1 MLLTRL
7 SKPTSRVV
15 SLLPVAALVC
25 GMTSVASAQ
34 APVLS
39 EKTRTRIAAI
49 EPKVVAWRRDIHQ
62 HPELGNRE
70 VRTAKLVA
78 DHLRSLGIEVTT
90 GVAHTGVVGLLRG
103 GRPGPVVLLRADMDG
118 LPVSERNQLPFASKA
133 TATYNGEDVGVM
145 HACGHDT
152 HVAILM
158 GVAEVLAGMKAELP
172 GTVKFVFQPAE
183 EGPPEG
189 EEGGAEL
196 MVEQGVLGN
205 PAVDAAFA
213 LHIDAK
219 QEVNNIFYAR
229 GGAYASADDFRI
241 LVKGKQTHGGYPWN
255 GVDPIVTSAHII
267 TALQT
272 IVSRQM
278 QVTENASVVTVGKIT
293 GGVRS
298 NIVPEEVEMVG
309 TIRALHPDDRK
320 LIHERI
326 RRIATNVAESMGATA
341 EVQIPVTTSYP
352 VTFND
357 DALTTRMVPVLEQV
371 AGTGRVHLLKAET
384 GAEDFSYIAEK
395 VPSFYISLGGRS
407 PNVTREQA
415 ADHHTPDFFIDDSGL
430 DVGVSALTAMTLEY
444 MRGQATPR
452 AAR

>member
-1 MLLTRL
+1 MWMRRIRTTLLAGVL
-7 SKPTSRVV
+7 F
-15 SLLPVAALVC
+15 AA
-25 GMTSVASAQ
+25 SFAQAQ

-39 EKTRTRIAAI
+39 EQTRSRIAAL

-70 VRTAKLVA
+70 TRTAKLVA
-78 DHLRSLGIEVTT
+78 DHLRSLGIDVKT
-90 GVAHTGVVGLLRG
+90 GVAHTGVVGVLRG
-103 GRPGPVVLLRADMDG
+103 ARPGPVVLLRADMDA
-118 LPVSERNQLPFASKA
+118 LPVTERNDLPFASKV
-133 TATYNGEDVGVM
+133 TATYNGQTVGVM

-158 GVAEVLAGMKAELP
+158 GVAEVLSDMKAELR
-172 GTVKFVFQPAE
+172 GTIKFVFQPAE

-196 MVEQGVLGN
+196 MVEQGVLAN
-205 PAVDAAFA
+205 PNVDAAFA

-219 QEVNNIFYAR
+219 QEVNNLFYSR

-255 GVDPIVTSAHII
+255 GVDPIVTAAHII
-267 TALQT
+267 TAAQT

-278 QVTENASVVTVGKIT
+278 RLTENPSVITFGKIE

-298 NIVPEEVEMVG
+298 NIIPEQVELIG

-320 LIHERI
+320 LLHERL
-326 RRIATNVAESMGATA
+326 RRTAVNVAESMGATA
-341 EVQIPVTTSYP
+341 EVQIPLTTAYP
-352 VTFND
+352 VTYND
-357 DALTTRMVPVLEQV
+357 DSLTTAMIPVLQQV
-371 AGTGRVHLLKAET
+371 AGASHVHLLKAET
-384 GAEDFSYIAEK
+384 GAEDFSFIAEK
-395 VPSFYISLGGRS
+395 VPSFYIALGGRPS
-407 PNVTREQA
+407 TVTFAEA
-415 ADHHTPDFFIDDSGL
+415 ADHHTPDFIIDDSGL
-430 DVGVSALTAMTLEY
+430 DLGVSAMTAMALAY
-444 MRGQATPR
+444 MQGHEKAR

>member
-1 MLLTRL
+1 MSMRRIRTILLVMGVL
-7 SKPTSRVV
+7 F
-15 SLLPVAALVC
+15 AAPF
-25 GMTSVASAQ
+25 AHAQ
-34 APVLS
+34 VPVLS
-39 EKTRTRIAAI
+39 ERTRSRIAAL

-70 VRTAKLVA
+70 TRTAKLVA
-78 DHLRSLGIEVTT
+78 DHLRSLGIDVKT
-90 GVAHTGVVGLLRG
+90 GVAHTGVVGVLRG
-103 GRPGPVVLLRADMDG
+103 GRPGPVVLLRADMDA
-118 LPVSERNQLPFASKA
+118 LPVTERNDLPFASKV
-133 TATYNGEDVGVM
+133 TTTYNGQEVGVM

-158 GVAEVLAGMKAELP
+158 GVAEVLSGMKSELR

-196 MVEQGVLGN
+196 MVEQGVLAN
-205 PAVDAAFA
+205 PNVDAAFA

-219 QEVNNIFYAR
+219 QEVNNLFYSR

-255 GVDPIVTSAHII
+255 GVDPIVTAAHII
-267 TALQT
+267 TAAQT

-278 QVTENASVVTVGKIT
+278 RLTENPSVITFGKIE

-298 NIVPEEVEMVG
+298 NIIPEQVELIG

-320 LIHERI
+320 LLHERL
-326 RRIATNVAESMGATA
+326 RRTAVNVAESMGATA
-341 EVQIPVTTSYP
+341 EVQIPLTTAYP
-352 VTFND
+352 VTYND
-357 DALTTRMVPVLEQV
+357 DSLTTAMIPVLEQV
-371 AGTGRVHLLKAET
+371 AGAGRVHLLKAET
-384 GAEDFSYIAEK
+384 GAEDFSFIAEK
-395 VPSFYISLGGRS
+395 VPSFYIALGGRPS
-407 PNVTREQA
+407 TVTFDEA
-415 ADHHTPDFFIDDSGL
+415 ADHHTPDFIIDDSGL
-430 DVGVSALTAMTLEY
+430 DLGVSAMTAMALAY
-444 MRGQATPR
+444 MQGHGKAR

>member
-1 MLLTRL
+1 MSNR
-7 SKPTSRVV
+7 
-15 SLLPVAALVC
+15 
-25 GMTSVASAQ
+25 ASAICVLLAGLAGSVPAAAQ
-34 APVLS
+34 SPVLS
-39 EKTRTRIAAI
+39 AQLQSRLAAI

-70 VRTAKLVA
+70 VRTARLVA
-78 DHLRSLGIEVTT
+78 DHLRALGIEVQT

-118 LPVSERNQLPFASKA
+118 LPVTERAKLPFASKVR
-133 TATYNGEDVGVM
+133 TTYNGAEVGVM

-158 GVAEVLAGMKAELP
+158 GAAEVLAGMKAELP

-183 EGPPEG
+183 EGPPQG
-189 EEGGAEL
+189 EKGGAEM
-196 MVEQGVLGN
+196 MVAQGVLAN

-219 QEVNNIFYAR
+219 REVNSISYTPR
-229 GGAYASADDFRI
+229 GTAASADDFRI

-255 GVDPIVTSAHII
+255 GVDPVVTSAHII

-278 QVTENASVVTVGKIT
+278 RLTENASVVTIGKIQ

-298 NIVPEEVEMVG
+298 NIIPEQVEMVG

-341 EVQIPVTTSYP
+341 EVQIPVTTAYP
-352 VTFND
+352 VTFNNE
-357 DALTTRMVPVLEQV
+357 ALTAAMVPVLESV
-371 AGTGRVHLLKAET
+371 AGPGRVSLLKPET
-384 GAEDFSYIAEK
+384 GAEDFSFIAER
-395 VPSFYISLGGRS
+395 VPSLYISLGGR
-407 PNVTREQA
+407 PKNVKEEDA
-415 ADHHTPDFFIDDSGL
+415 ADHHTPDFYVDDSGL
-430 DVGVSALTAMTLEY
+430 GLGVRAMTAMTLHY
-444 MRGQATPR
+444 MRTRPATGKTVQ
-452 AAR
+452 

>member
-1 MLLTRL
+1 MSPRRITTIL
-7 SKPTSRVV
+7 SFGTIVC
-15 SLLPVAALVC
+15 AAL
-25 GMTSVASAQ
+25 SAHAQ
-34 APVLS
+34 APALS
-39 EKTRTRIAAI
+39 EQMKSRIAAL

-70 VRTAKLVA
+70 TRTAKLVA
-78 DHLRSLGIEVTT
+78 DHLRSLGIGVQE
-90 GVAHTGVVGLLRG
+90 GVAHTGVVGVLRG
-103 GRPGPVVLLRADMDG
+103 GRPGPVVLLRADMDA
-118 LPVSERNQLPFASKA
+118 LPITERNQLPFASRV
-133 TATYNGEDVGVM
+133 TTTYNGQEVGVM

-158 GVAEVLAGMKAELP
+158 GVAEVLSAMKAELR
-172 GTVKFVFQPAE
+172 GTIKFVFQPAE

-189 EEGGAEL
+189 EKGGAEM
-196 MVEQGVLGN
+196 MVEQGVLTD
-205 PAVDAAFA
+205 PDVDAAFA

-219 QEVNNIFYAR
+219 QEVNNLYYSR

-255 GVDPIVTSAHII
+255 GVDPIVTAAHII
-267 TALQT
+267 TAAQT

-278 QVTENASVVTVGKIT
+278 RLTENPSVITFGKIA

-298 NIVPEEVEMVG
+298 NIIPEQVELVG

-320 LIHERI
+320 LLHERL
-326 RRIATNVAESMGATA
+326 RRTAVNVAESMGATA
-341 EVQIPVTTSYP
+341 EVQIPLTTAYP

-357 DALTTRMVPVLEQV
+357 EALTTAMIPVLEQV
-371 AGTGRVHLLKAET
+371 AGPGRVHLLKAET
-384 GAEDFSYIAEK
+384 GAEDFSFIAEK
-395 VPSFYISLGGRS
+395 VPSFYIAVGGRPS
-407 PNVTREQA
+407 NVTFDEA

-430 DVGVSALTAMTLEY
+430 DLGVSAMTAMALAY
-444 MRGQATPR
+444 MHGHEKAR